1 MMMLES
7 VTMLHLTIVREK
19 MATEIEKQKH
29 IKNLKTPK
37 KAREE
42 FLVEKEHGKVVIPSD
57 ISFGE
62 VLDQLLE
69 DKSKK
74 REKTTVYNYSNIVE
88 NHLKPVLGD
97 IPIQEIT
104 VDDLEDY
111 FYFKA
116 RKQLDEA
123 KMNTNC
129 LLCSILR

>member
-74 REKTTVYNYSNIVE
+74 RENTTVYNYSNIVE

-123 KMNTNC
+123 KM
-129 LLCSILR
+129 

>member
-7 VTMLHLTIVREK
+7 ITMLHLTIVREK

-123 KMNTNC
+123 KM
-129 LLCSILR
+129 

>member
-123 KMNTNC
+123 KM
-129 LLCSILR
+129 

>member
-69 DKSKK
+69 DRSKK

-123 KMNTNC
+123 KM
-129 LLCSILR
+129 